1 MPHIDVALLPE
12 HVSPERI
19 RSDALIV
26 VDVLRASTTIVA
38 AFESGARSIQPV
50 LSVEDALELATKLP
64 DALLCGERHGLPPD
78 GFDLG
83 NSPLGY
89 KSCVVQNRDLI
100 LTTTNGTRALSMLSE
115 SQRVCIGSLTNRSSV
130 CEAVSL
136 KDTTII
142 CAGTNGHVSLD
153 DCYVA
158 GCIVEQII
166 QSGAKPTE
174 AARLVLDA
182 SRESFR
188 KNGTHDAVLKS
199 TQHGRRLCN
208 LGFEDD
214 INNASTIDSIEIV
227 PVYNPA
233 SQLIT
238 I

>member
-1 MPHIDVALLPE
+1 MPQIDVALLPE
-12 HVSPERI
+12 HVSPEQI

-38 AFESGARSIQPV
+38 AFESGARSVRPV
-50 LSVEDALELATKLP
+50 LSVEDARELATKLP
-64 DALLCGERHGLPPD
+64 EALLCGERHGLPPE

-89 KSCVVQNRDLI
+89 TSEVVQDRDLI

-115 SQRVCIGSLTNRSSV
+115 AHRVFIGSLTNRSSV
-130 CEAVSL
+130 CEAVES

-142 CAGTNGHVSLD
+142 CAGTDGQTSLD

-158 GCIVEQII
+158 GCLVDWMI
-166 QSGAKPTE
+166 QRGHEPTE
-174 AARLVLDA
+174 TAQQIFDA
-182 SRESFR
+182 S
-188 KNGTHDAVLKS
+188 LKS
-199 TQHGRRLCN
+199 LRVHGSHFGVLRTTTHGKRLCD

-214 INNASTIDSIEIV
+214 IKHAAIIDSVPIV
-227 PVYNPA
+227 PEYNTEA
-233 SQLIT
+233 QLIT